1 MKLFQ
6 SSQDRDFELLSAF
19 LDDELTPAE
28 RAKLERRLQAEPGL
42 RSTLKDLQ
50 RVQTQLNTLPRVKLP
65 RSFTLKPGMVGQQRR
80 QSAGLLPLI
89 NYASV
94 LAATLFAVLIGA
106 DLAMGRGLQ
115 PLAAPEAAPVAM
127 QAPYDANATSLE
139 SVQLTPEASPKLG
152 GESETPVTDT
162 QAFTFGT
169 ESAGE
174 PLTGNGG
181 PQGGGGGG
189 GTGPGVGGGSDA
201 TVGIP
206 PAVTNSTTQSTDTDL
221 YGDTPTPDGTLR
233 IFADTGTPTAPSP
246 APVES
251 APAVAN
257 VAAGEQQTTSEPF
270 TPLRIGIAVAGLAF
284 LLLIGVSI
292 FLRRR

>member
-6 SSQDRDFELLSAF
+6 SSQDRDYELLSAF
-19 LDDELTPAE
+19 LDDELSPAE
-28 RAKLERRLQAEPGL
+28 RAKLERRLQSEPQL
-42 RSTLKDLQ
+42 RSTLNSLQ
-50 RVQTQLNTLPRVKLP
+50 RVQTRLNTLPRVTLP
-65 RSFTLKPGMVGQQRR
+65 RSFTLKPSMVGQQRR
-80 QSAGLLPLI
+80 QPSRLLPIL

-106 DLAMGRGLQ
+106 DLAIGRVQ

-169 ESAGE
+169 ESATE

-181 PQGGGGGG
+181 QGGGGGT
-189 GTGPGVGGGSDA
+189 GTGPGVGGGGADTGSA
-201 TVGIP
+201 P
-206 PAVTNSTTQSTDTDL
+206 PAVTNDTDL
-221 YGDTPTPDGTLR
+221 TSTADLFYATTVTPDDSLRVQAETETPTPPAPEPAEL
-233 IFADTGTPTAPSP
+233 APSP
-246 APVES
+246 GNEVRDG
-251 APAVAN
+251 AVA
-257 VAAGEQQTTSEPF
+257 TEPF
-270 TPLRIGIAVAGLAF
+270 TPLRIGIALAGLAF
-284 LLLIGVSI
+284 LALIAVSI